1 MLILY
6 ICYSRTA
13 FWAIMGDSLQRK
25 NQKQDRREV
34 FLYYIIKFYSLL
46 KNILHQKNIIL
57 NNYLLYC

>member
-34 FLYYIIKFYSLL
+34 FLYYIIN
-46 KNILHQKNIIL
+46 NILL
-57 NNYLLYC
+57 YLLLYLLLYY